1 MAPVFFKSPEH
12 RLRWLYV
19 LQTMGKV
26 HAGKIDQEYGAAL
39 YVLTADLDTWQQAQM
54 YVDRHGFDVEALHGI
69 DFPELLAKGE
79 FSGGYTVLIQW
90 AGNLFNGQVHIDP
103 VELMRLDDSNFL
115 VALTALQLRRTSLPV
130 SEAELYNAM
139 IDERN
144 RIARE
149 NRDKP
154 WLPLHDGE

>member
-12 RLRWLYV
+12 RLRWLV
-19 LQTMGKV
+19 ALQTMGKV
-26 HAGKIDQEYGAAL
+26 YDGKIDQEYGAAL
-39 YVLTADLDTWQQAQM
+39 YVLTADLDTWQQAQT
-54 YVDRHGFDVEALHGI
+54 YVRREGI
-69 DFPELLAKGE
+69 DFEALLAEGE
-79 FSGGYTVLIQW
+79 FSGGYSVLIKW
-90 AGNLFNGQVHIDP
+90 ASNLFNGNTHVDP

-139 IDERN
+139 IDEQN

-149 NRDKP
+149 NREKP
-154 WLPLHDGE
+154 WLPSVDGGD

>member
-1 MAPVFFKSPEH
+1 MERTSKHARPAASSMSSSKRKTWEVNSMAPVFFKSPEH

-39 YVLTADLDTWQQAQM
+39 YGLTADLDTWQQAQM

-90 AGNLFNGQVHIDP
+90 AVNLI
-103 VELMRLDDSNFL
+103 
-115 VALTALQLRRTSLPV
+115 
-130 SEAELYNAM
+130 
-139 IDERN
+139 
-144 RIARE
+144 
-149 NRDKP
+149 
-154 WLPLHDGE
+154 